1 MLVFTSMMAP
11 ASRSLRTWKASRGGI
26 DPFSDSDPAEVG
38 MSTVS

>member
-11 ASRSLRTWKASRGGI
+11 ASRSFRIWKASRGGI
-26 DPFSDSDPAEVG
+26 EPFRESDPAEVG